1 MANLLH
7 HNILGGEDDGK
18 KKFYQLSG
26 KLGYKSSLLI
36 IKGACLNTNA

>member
-7 HNILGGEDDGK
+7 HNILGGEDDGEK
-18 KKFYQLSG
+18 THQLSG

-36 IKGACLNTNA
+36 IKGRV

>member
-18 KKFYQLSG
+18 KIYQLSE

-36 IKGACLNTNA
+36 IKGACLNATA